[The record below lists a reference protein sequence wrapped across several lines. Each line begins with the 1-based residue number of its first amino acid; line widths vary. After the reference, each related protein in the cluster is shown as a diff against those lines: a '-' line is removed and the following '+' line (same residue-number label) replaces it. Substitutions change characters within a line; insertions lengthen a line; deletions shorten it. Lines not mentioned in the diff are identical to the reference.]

1 MSTAAVR
8 IPTSDLDKLWA
19 RSEPDLELDQ
29 DGRIHPIAAESPSS
43 RGSALGAA
51 APVALGAIVSSVAR
65 WD

>member
-1 MSTAAVR
+1 MASNAIRMS
-8 IPTSDLDKLWA
+8 PSDLESLWT

-29 DGRIHPIAAESPSS
+29 DGRIRPVAVESTPS

-51 APVALGAIVSSVAR
+51 APVALGAIISSVSR